1 MAGADGVSTAGST
14 RSSGTAGASTAAEA
28 TTSAS
33 AAASSAEAAAT
44 KTAATSGRTTAEA
57 AWRAAA
63 FGAAFGAHATGAIGA
78 TELRR
83 SFCRPA
89 GVAAGEAA
97 VEKKRFVVVA
107 GFRGGRGRRGQEIWK
122 RDDRFRVRLPGRT
135 ELERPLGGLRFGR
148 LTLLG
153 SRREAEH
160 LNSEGPLSRGQGQ
173 FVPALFVG
181 DGFEPLLSL
190 ISGNDG
196 TGDRDTAGPDETGG
210 LRLQG
215 GGNQG
220 EGKDQSH
227 VAFVRSRPFSA
238 SFPWRGGRLRAA
250 F

>member
-33 AAASSAEAAAT
+33 AAASAAEASAT

-57 AWRAAA
+57 AWGA
-63 FGAAFGAHATGAIGA
+63 AAFGAHATGAIGA

-89 GVAAGEAA
+89 GEAAGEAA
-97 VEKKRFVVVA
+97 IEKKRFVVVA
-107 GFRGGRGRRGQEIWK
+107 GFRGGRGLRGREIWK
-122 RDDRFRVRLPGRT
+122 RDDRFRGRLPSRA
-135 ELERPLGGLRFGR
+135 ELDRPLGGLGFGGFA
-148 LTLLG
+148 LLG
-153 SRREAEH
+153 SRCEAEH
-160 LNSEGPLSRGQGQ
+160 LDSENPVARRQGELIA
-173 FVPALFVG
+173 ALFVG
-181 DGFEPLLSL
+181 DGFELLLSL
-190 ISGNDG
+190 IGGNDG
-196 TGDRDTAGPDETGG
+196 TGDRDIAGTDKTGG

-227 VAFVRSRPFSA
+227 VAFVRSRLFSA